1 MHYAPV
7 PAGSAEIAILFV
19 ELGLFL
25 VGMALLA
32 RLAMRL
38 NFSPVPLYLLGG
50 LFIGSIGVV
59 PMSEATEAFI
69 QAGSEIG
76 VILLLFMIGLE
87 YSGEELSGS
96 LRTGWPVG
104 LVDLLLNFM
113 PGLIF
118 GLLLGWGWVTAMLVG
133 GITYISSSGVIAKL
147 LNDLNWLGNRE
158 TPAILMVLVL
168 EDLVM
173 AVFLPLMVVLLVGA
187 GVISG
192 VISLSVALITVVVV
206 LIVAVRYGG
215 VMSRYLSGGT
225 DEIQL
230 LTVFG
235 IILLVAGIAQQ
246 LQVSAAVGAFL
257 VGIALSG
264 PIADKA
270 HELLSPLRDLFAATF
285 FLFFGLQTDAASLPA
300 AIPLAALLGVITA
313 FTKVATGWYAAG
325 RLGVGTLGRL
335 RAGVGLIP
343 RGEFSIV
350 IAGMG
355 ANAGM
360 TADLLPLS
368 AAYVLL
374 MAVAG
379 SILVRAVEPGYR
391 RYRRWK
397 ATRSVTNQASKSGRT
412 ADTETETRVHE
423 VT

>member
-1 MHYAPV
+1 MHFAPV
-7 PAGSAEIAILFV
+7 PAGSAEIAVLFF

-32 RLAMRL
+32 RLAMRF

-50 LFIGSIGVV
+50 LLIGAVGVV
-59 PMSEATEAFI
+59 PISDATESFI

-87 YSGEELSGS
+87 YSGEELSNG
-96 LRTGWPVG
+96 LRYGWPVG
-104 LVDLLLNFM
+104 LVDLILNFS
-113 PGLIF
+113 PGFLF
-118 GLLLGWGWVTAMLVG
+118 GLLLGWGWITALLLG

-158 TPAILMVLVL
+158 TPAILTVLVL

-173 AVFLPLMVVLLVGA
+173 AVFLPLMVVLLVGT
-187 GVISG
+187 GVVSG

-206 LIVAVRYGG
+206 LIVAIRYGG

-235 IILLVAGIAQQ
+235 IILLVSGIAQQ

-264 PIADKA
+264 PVSDKA
-270 HELLSPLRDLFAATF
+270 HELLGPLRDLFAAIF

-300 AIPLAALLGVITA
+300 AIPFALLLGAITA
-313 FTKVATGWYAAG
+313 LTKVATGWYAAG
-325 RLGVGTLGRL
+325 RIGVGTLGRL
-335 RAGVGLIP
+335 RAGVALIP

-350 IAGMG
+350 IAGLG
-355 ANAGM
+355 ASAGA
-360 TADLLPLS
+360 TSDLLPLS
-368 AAYVLL
+368 AAYVLI
-374 MAVAG
+374 MAIAG
-379 SILVRAVEPGYR
+379 SLLVRLAEPVYKR
-391 RYRRWK
+391 ALQW
-397 ATRSVTNQASKSGRT
+397 Q
-412 ADTETETRVHE
+412 ETRAMKANAALE
-423 VT
+423 AAQADAPKN